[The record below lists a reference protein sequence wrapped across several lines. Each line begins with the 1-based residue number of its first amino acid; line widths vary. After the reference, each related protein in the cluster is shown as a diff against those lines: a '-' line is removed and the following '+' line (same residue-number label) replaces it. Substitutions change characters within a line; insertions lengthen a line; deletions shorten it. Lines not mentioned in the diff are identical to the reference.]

1 MMMLE
6 LARSAQFHLIVPL
19 VSYPMLQA
27 RSFASLANMDTICMK
42 PIAPAILTAIPTI
55 TKTNGIIVV
64 MRARQLVATVL
75 AILIPRAPTADLLNT
90 F

>member
-1 MMMLE
+1 
-6 LARSAQFHLIVPL
+6 
-19 VSYPMLQA
+19 
-27 RSFASLANMDTICMK
+27 MK

-55 TKTNGIIVV
+55 TKINGIIVV